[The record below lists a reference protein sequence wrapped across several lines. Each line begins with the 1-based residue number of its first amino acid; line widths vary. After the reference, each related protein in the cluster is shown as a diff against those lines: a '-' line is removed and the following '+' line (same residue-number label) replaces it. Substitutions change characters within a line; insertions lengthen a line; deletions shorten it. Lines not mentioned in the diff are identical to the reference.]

1 MPIDYSKW
9 DKLEL
14 SDDSDVEVHPN
25 VDKKSFIRWKQQDI
39 HQKRE
44 ERKNEIK
51 ILEQQLEMYKHLN
64 KRMDYVLSLQKKDKD
79 AVKVFMN
86 VEDLEKLLNAN
97 FDKLEKCEGDRI
109 DSDIPPYNEMVCDL
123 IEQFHSELKR
133 DDKLTLQAVLF
144 KIIEHRAKIEK
155 VSEEANAKLAELYKE
170 KELHIS
176 SEDMN
181 DAWNS
186 SIINKSSPMTAAEVE
201 KVKNEQ
207 QVKTQ
212 SLTKLGLKKFI
223 SFSGEENIL
232 TVDEKTLKFGEI
244 PCKNHEMGK
253 SYLLAN
259 YEILSAQQVDALMM
273 SSFNHEL
280 EGDTKKCYN
289 VIYQSEVMS
298 SISQIYELRFK
309 NDSSEFI
316 HPEELQDIIVKFYM
330 KLDDE
335 SSTNMARPFFMSE
348 IEKKYNHVKTR
359 AVAMKEE
366 DEDEREG
373 QEIIQLKSVEPNTE
387 LKINVPEFK
396 DENQTED
403 EVEKHRIQLFN
414 MIPENMRNALISGS
428 LDKVNE
434 IFASMS
440 LEEGEQMLE
449 IFNAGGFLGI
459 EKTFENQEEFE
470 EYQKNLKNEEAQ

>member
-14 SDDSDVEVHPN
+14 SDDSDIEVHPN

-51 ILEQQLEMYKHLN
+51 MLEQQLEMYKHLN
-64 KRMDYVLSLQKKDKD
+64 KRMDYVLGLQKNDRN
-79 AVKVFMN
+79 AIQVFMKI
-86 VEDLEKLLNAN
+86 EDLEKLLNAN

-109 DSDIPPYNEMVCDL
+109 DKDIPPYNEMVCDL
-123 IEQFHSELKR
+123 VEQFHSELKR
-133 DDKLTLQAVLF
+133 DDKFNLQSVLL

-176 SEDMN
+176 SEDMT

-186 SIINKSSPMTAAEVE
+186 SIINKAKPMTNEE
-201 KVKNEQ
+201 ITSVKNQ
-207 QVKTQ
+207 QAKKQDLVQ
-212 SLTKLGLKKFI
+212 MGLKKFI
-223 SFSGEENIL
+223 SYSGEENL
-232 TVDEKTLKFGEI
+232 LKLDDKTLEFGEL
-244 PCKNHEMGK
+244 PCENHSKGK
-253 SYLLAN
+253 DYLVKH

-280 EGDTKKCYN
+280 AGDTKKCHN

-298 SISQIYELRFK
+298 SIVQIYDLRFK
-309 NDSSEFI
+309 NDTSEFI
-316 HPEELQDIIVKFYM
+316 HVEELQDIIVKFYM
-330 KLDDE
+330 KLTDT
-335 SSTNMARPFFMSE
+335 SSGNMARPFFLSE
-348 IEKKYNHVKTR
+348 VEKKYTHVKTR
-359 AVAMKEE
+359 AAAMQEE
-366 DEDEREG
+366 DDDREG

-387 LKINVPEFK
+387 LKINVPSCKHE
-396 DENQTED
+396 DETED
-403 EVEKHRIQLFN
+403 EVEKHRVQLFN
-414 MIPENMRNALISGS
+414 LIPENMREALLSGS

-440 LEEGEQMLE
+440 LEDGEQMLE

-470 EYQKNLKNEEAQ
+470 EYQRGLKEEEK

>member
-155 VSEEANAKLAELYKE
+155 VSEEANAKLAGLYKE

-316 HPEELQDIIVKFYM
+316 HSEELQDIIVKFYM

>member
-316 HPEELQDIIVKFYM
+316 HSEELQDIIVKFYM

-396 DENQTED
+396 NENQTED

>member
-14 SDDSDVEVHPN
+14 SDDSDIEVHPN

-51 ILEQQLEMYKHLN
+51 MLEQQLEMYKHLN
-64 KRMDYVLSLQKKDKD
+64 KRMDYVLGLQKNDKN
-79 AVKVFMN
+79 AIQVFMN
-86 VEDLEKLLNAN
+86 LEDLEKLLNAN

-109 DSDIPPYNEMVCDL
+109 DKDIPPYNAMVCDL
-123 IEQFHSELKR
+123 VEQFHSELKR
-133 DDKLTLQAVLF
+133 DDKFNLQSVLM
-144 KIIEHRAKIEK
+144 KIIEHRAKIER
-155 VSEEANAKLAELYKE
+155 VSEEANEKLCELYKE
-170 KELHIS
+170 RELHIS
-176 SEDMN
+176 SEDMK

-186 SIINKSSPMTAAEVE
+186 SIINKGEPMTNEE
-201 KVKNEQ
+201 ITSVKSQ
-207 QVKTQ
+207 QSKKQ
-212 SLTKLGLKKFI
+212 DLKALGLKKFI
-223 SFSGEENIL
+223 SYSGEENL
-232 TVDEKTLKFGEI
+232 LKLDDKTLKFGDLSCEDHT
-244 PCKNHEMGK
+244 KGK
-253 SYLLAN
+253 GYLMKN

-273 SSFNHEL
+273 SSFSHEL
-280 EGDTKKCYN
+280 QGDSKKCYN

-298 SISQIYELRFK
+298 SIVQIYELRFK

-316 HPEELQDIIVKFYM
+316 HVEELQDIIMKFYM
-330 KLDDE
+330 KLDDT
-335 SSTNMARPFFMSE
+335 SSSNMARPFFLSE
-348 IEKKYNHVKTR
+348 VEKKYAHVKTR
-359 AVAMKEE
+359 SVAMREE
-366 DEDEREG
+366 DDDKEG

-387 LKINVPEFK
+387 LRINVPAFK
-396 DENQTED
+396 DEDETED

-414 MIPENMRNALISGS
+414 MIPERMRDALLSGS

-434 IFASMS
+434 VFASMS
-440 LEEGEQMLE
+440 LEDGEQMLE

-470 EYQKNLKNEEAQ
+470 EYQKTLHKEENH